1 MLGRRIVGYDNKT
14 WQKGTKARAAGTDR
28 EEILAQS
35 RQDNRFHD
43 EREYRIADHAS
54 VWGAIGMASVL
65 ITVFVIRLAVTADG
79 PYDLLAMGFGY
90 LAAAQAY
97 KWHTTKAVSAL
108 LMATLCLAISLGWLW
123 FYALEG

>member
-1 MLGRRIVGYDNKT
+1 M
-14 WQKGTKARAAGTDR
+14 DR
-28 EEILAQS
+28 KEILAQS
-35 RQDNRFHD
+35 RRDNRLHD
-43 EREYRIADHAS
+43 ERECRIADQAS

-65 ITVFVIRLAVTADG
+65 IVVFVIRLAVTGDD

>member
-14 WQKGTKARAAGTDR
+14 WQKGTKARAAGMDR

-43 EREYRIADHAS
+43 ERECRIADQAS

-65 ITVFVIRLAVTADG
+65 IVVFVIRLAVTGDD

>member
-1 MLGRRIVGYDNKT
+1 MENLFWVGFLGALIAGLFAVSQAKKVLSYSE
-14 WQKGTKARAAGTDR
+14 GTDKMKK
-28 EEILAQS
+28 
-35 RQDNRFHD
+35 
-43 EREYRIADHAS
+43 IAAS
-54 VWGAIGMASVL
+54 IRAGANAYLKQQYTTVFKVFIV
-65 ITVFVIRLAVTADG
+65 VFVIRLAVTGDD

>member
-1 MLGRRIVGYDNKT
+1 MPHSGSSQRVGRHRNGVGLIV
-14 WQKGTKARAAGTDR
+14 
-28 EEILAQS
+28 
-35 RQDNRFHD
+35 
-43 EREYRIADHAS
+43 
-54 VWGAIGMASVL
+54 
-65 ITVFVIRLAVTADG
+65 VFVIRLAVTGDD

-123 FYALEG
+123 FYAIEG

>member
-1 MLGRRIVGYDNKT
+1 MDG
-14 WQKGTKARAAGTDR
+14 
-28 EEILAQS
+28 EEVLAQS
-35 RQDNRFHD
+35 RRDNRLHD
-43 EREYRIADHAS
+43 ERECRIADQAS
-54 VWGAIGMASVL
+54 AWGAIGMASVL
-65 ITVFVIRLAVTADG
+65 IVVFVIRLAVTGDD